1 MEKIEDMKAK
11 KKHDEELA
19 ELDNQLYGGHSIML
33 KLKSNAGIVVI
44 IITIMQQMTGI
55 NPVSIYGHQIAKN
68 SVESV
73 RYMVPSIINSI
84 QLVGTLKSSYLLHHY
99 GRKQLFVYGSL
110 GLAISLMVLYFG
122 LVIQGSNL
130 SLGTFLVLLGLGL
143 FSYIFGMTIAP
154 CTWLYISE
162 IIDP

>member
-1 MEKIEDMKAK
+1 
-11 KKHDEELA
+11 
-19 ELDNQLYGGHSIML
+19 ML
-33 KLKSNAGIVVI
+33 KLKSNAGIIMI
-44 IITIMQQMTGI
+44 ILAVMQQMTGV
-55 NPVSIYGHQIAKN
+55 NPVSIYGHQIAKK

-99 GRKQLFVYGSL
+99 GRKHLFVYGSL
-110 GLAISLMVLYFG
+110 GIATSLIILYFG
-122 LVIQGSNL
+122 LIIQDANQG
-130 SLGTFLVLLGLGL
+130 LGTILVLVGLSL
-143 FSYIFGMTIAP
+143 FSYLFGMTIAP